1 MGSSFGK
8 IFSYI
13 VSVFVLFIIIPYLF
27 LSQLESTKETYIYS
41 LTTDFADECMSTGQI
56 TPEKLEMYTQK
67 VYGMGHYEVKMEH
80 ASKMAFS
87 RDNGEVELD
96 YLSTGTEMILND
108 MYLDVND
115 PVPYKMKTGDRIYV
129 TVTKTGQSTSEKIM
143 DFIGVNVT
151 KQLIVNYGGTVGTTT
166 N

>member
-87 RDNGEVELD
+87 ISIPHLHFLIPNE
-96 YLSTGTEMILND
+96 STYFISSNLFTFWIPFWIL
-108 MYLDVND
+108 
-115 PVPYKMKTGDRIYV
+115 
-129 TVTKTGQSTSEKIM
+129 
-143 DFIGVNVT
+143 
-151 KQLIVNYGGTVGTTT
+151 
-166 N
+166 

>member
-8 IFSYI
+8 ILSYI
-13 VSVFVLFIIIPYLF
+13 VSIFVLFIIIPYLF

-41 LTTDFADECMSTGQI
+41 MTTDFAHKCMSTGQI
-56 TPEKLEMYTQK
+56 TPEKLEMYSQK
-67 VYGMGHYEVKMEH
+67 VYGMGHYEIKMEH
-80 ASKMAFS
+80 DSKMAFS
-87 RDNGEVELD
+87 RDSGEVEFD
-96 YLSTGTEMILND
+96 YLSTGTEQILNS
-108 MYLDVND
+108 MYLDAND
-115 PVPYKMKTGDRIYV
+115 SVPYKMKTGDRIYV

>member
-8 IFSYI
+8 ILSYI
-13 VSVFVLFIIIPYLF
+13 VSIFVLFIIIPYLF

-41 LTTDFADECMSTGQI
+41 MTTDFADKCMSTGQI
-56 TPEKLEMYTQK
+56 TPEKLEMYSQK
-67 VYGMGHYEVKMEH
+67 VYGMGHYEIKMEH
-80 ASKMAFS
+80 DSKMAFS
-87 RDNGEVELD
+87 RDSGEVEFD
-96 YLSTGTEMILND
+96 YLSTGTEQILND
-108 MYLDVND
+108 MYLDAND

>member
-8 IFSYI
+8 ILSYI
-13 VSVFVLFIIIPYLF
+13 VSIFVLFIIIPYLF

-41 LTTDFADECMSTGQI
+41 MTTDFADKCMSTGQI
-56 TPEKLEMYTQK
+56 TPEKIEMYSQK
-67 VYGMGHYEVKMEH
+67 VYGMGHYEIKMEH
-80 ASKMAFS
+80 DSKMAFS
-87 RDNGEVELD
+87 RDSGEVEFD
-96 YLSTGTEMILND
+96 YLSTGTEQILNS
-108 MYLDVND
+108 MYLDAND
-115 PVPYKMKTGDRIYV
+115 SVPYKMKTGDRIYV

>member
-8 IFSYI
+8 ILSYI
-13 VSVFVLFIIIPYLF
+13 VSIFVLFIIIPYLF

-41 LTTDFADECMSTGQI
+41 MTTDFADKCMSTGQI
-56 TPEKLEMYTQK
+56 TPEKLEMYSQK
-67 VYGMGHYEVKMEH
+67 VYGMGHYEIKMEH
-80 ASKMAFS
+80 DSKMAFS
-87 RDNGEVELD
+87 RDSGEVEFD
-96 YLSTGTEMILND
+96 YLSTGTEQILNS
-108 MYLDVND
+108 MYLDAND
-115 PVPYKMKTGDRIYV
+115 SVPYKMKTGDRIYV

-143 DFIGVNVT
+143 EFIGVNVT

>member
-1 MGSSFGK
+1 M
-8 IFSYI
+8 
-13 VSVFVLFIIIPYLF
+13 
-27 LSQLESTKETYIYS
+27 
-41 LTTDFADECMSTGQI
+41 
-56 TPEKLEMYTQK
+56 
-67 VYGMGHYEVKMEH
+67 
-80 ASKMAFS
+80 
-87 RDNGEVELD
+87 ELD

-108 MYLDVND
+108 MYLDAND
-115 PVPYKMKTGDRIYV
+115 PVPYKMKTWDRIYV

>member
-8 IFSYI
+8 ILSYI
-13 VSVFVLFIIIPYLF
+13 VSIFVLFIIIPYLF

-41 LTTDFADECMSTGQI
+41 MTTDFADKCMSTGQI
-56 TPEKLEMYTQK
+56 TPEKLEMYSQK
-67 VYGMGHYEVKMEH
+67 VYGMGHYEIKMEH
-80 ASKMAFS
+80 DSKMAFS
-87 RDNGEVELD
+87 RDSGEVEFD
-96 YLSTGTEMILND
+96 YLSTGTEQILNS
-108 MYLDVND
+108 MYLDAND
-115 PVPYKMKTGDRIYV
+115 SVPYKMKTGDRIYV

>member
-8 IFSYI
+8 ILSYI
-13 VSVFVLFIIIPYLF
+13 VSIFVLFIIIPYLF

-41 LTTDFADECMSTGQI
+41 MTTDFADKCMSTGQI
-56 TPEKLEMYTQK
+56 TPEKLEMYSQK
-67 VYGMGHYEVKMEH
+67 VYGMGHYEIKMEH
-80 ASKMAFS
+80 DSKMALS
-87 RDNGEVELD
+87 RDSGEVEFD
-96 YLSTGTEMILND
+96 YLSTGTEQILNS
-108 MYLDVND
+108 MYLDAND
-115 PVPYKMKTGDRIYV
+115 SVPYKMKTGDRIYV

>member
-1 MGSSFGK
+1 
-8 IFSYI
+8 
-13 VSVFVLFIIIPYLF
+13 
-27 LSQLESTKETYIYS
+27 
-41 LTTDFADECMSTGQI
+41 
-56 TPEKLEMYTQK
+56 
-67 VYGMGHYEVKMEH
+67 MEH

-108 MYLDVND
+108 MYLDAND

>member
-8 IFSYI
+8 ILSYI
-13 VSVFVLFIIIPYLF
+13 VSIFVLFIIIPYLF
-27 LSQLESTKETYIYS
+27 LSQLESTKKTYIYS
-41 LTTDFADECMSTGQI
+41 MTTDFADKCMSTGQI
-56 TPEKLEMYTQK
+56 TPEKLEMYSQK
-67 VYGMGHYEVKMEH
+67 VYGMGHYEIKMEH
-80 ASKMAFS
+80 DSKMAFS
-87 RDNGEVELD
+87 RDSGEVEFD
-96 YLSTGTEMILND
+96 YLSTGTEQILNS
-108 MYLDVND
+108 MYLDAND
-115 PVPYKMKTGDRIYV
+115 SVPYKMKTGDRIYV

>member
-8 IFSYI
+8 ILSYI
-13 VSVFVLFIIIPYLF
+13 VSIFVLFIIIPYLF

-41 LTTDFADECMSTGQI
+41 MTTDFADKCMSTGQI
-56 TPEKLEMYTQK
+56 TPEKLEMYSQK
-67 VYGMGHYEVKMEH
+67 VYGMGHYEIKMEH
-80 ASKMAFS
+80 TSKMAFS
-87 RDNGEVELD
+87 RDSGEVEFD
-96 YLSTGTEMILND
+96 YLSTGTEQILNS
-108 MYLDVND
+108 MYLDAND
-115 PVPYKMKTGDRIYV
+115 SVPYKMKTGDRIYV

-143 DFIGVNVT
+143 NFIGVNVT

>member
-8 IFSYI
+8 ILSYI
-13 VSVFVLFIIIPYLF
+13 VSIFVLFIIIPYLF

-41 LTTDFADECMSTGQI
+41 MTTDFADKCMSTGQI
-56 TPEKLEMYTQK
+56 TPEKLEMYSQK
-67 VYGMGHYEVKMEH
+67 VYGMGHYEIKMEQ

-87 RDNGEVELD
+87 RDSGEVEFD
-96 YLSTGTEMILND
+96 YLSTGTEQILNS
-108 MYLDVND
+108 MYLDAND
-115 PVPYKMKTGDRIYV
+115 SVPYKMKTGDRIYV

-143 DFIGVNVT
+143 NFIGVNVT